1 MIPLNI
7 GFAYSNMGAESESL
21 AKTQALQ
28 IPQGF
33 TSATFP
39 VLRRSTGPPGPPP
52 TPEHNGYTAPTA
64 DAYLFIYGTL
74 GPVPE
79 DAAVGLYFGEIN
91 IHIEYS
97 TYN

>member
-1 MIPLNI
+1 MIPLTVS
-7 GFAYSNMGAESESL
+7 FAYSNMGAESESL
-21 AKTQALQ
+21 AKTQSLQ
-28 IPQGF
+28 VPQGF
-33 TSATFP
+33 SSATFP

-52 TPEHNGYTAPTA
+52 TPEYNGYVAPTA

-79 DAAVGLYFGEIN
+79 DASVGLYFGEIN